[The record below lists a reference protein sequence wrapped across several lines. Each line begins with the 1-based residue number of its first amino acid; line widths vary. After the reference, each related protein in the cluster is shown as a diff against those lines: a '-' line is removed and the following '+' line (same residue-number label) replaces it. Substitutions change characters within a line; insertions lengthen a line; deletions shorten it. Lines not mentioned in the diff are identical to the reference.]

1 MAKFGIAGEFDAQ
14 AAATYLL
21 TCFCRVSPFFFRVG
35 PCGSE
40 FLHPPWFLT
49 LAQETPA
56 CTAVRT
62 AMGLAVPPEN
72 DENTDGD
79 GLGSFAVDLAAQQAA
94 ARAAAGEADTEE
106 EQERAA
112 AFMQRALAES
122 ARMTAACNK
131 DQRKIERNRAAM
143 GGALEPAIA
152 EHAAEVLS
160 PEHAALV
167 AAARAAQQE

>member
-1 MAKFGIAGEFDAQ
+1 MG
-14 AAATYLL
+14 ATASQGFLPP
-21 TCFCRVSPFFFRVG
+21 S
-35 PCGSE
+35 GSV
-40 FLHPPWFLT
+40 FLHPARRGAPGAAEPLC
-49 LAQETPA
+49 AS
-56 CTAVRT
+56 
-62 AMGLAVPPEN
+62 AMGMAVPPEN

-167 AAARAAQQE
+167 AAARAAQEE

>member
-1 MAKFGIAGEFDAQ
+1 MPQ
-14 AAATYLL
+14 ASAA
-21 TCFCRVSPFFFRVG
+21 FFLFFSNRFRVLA
-35 PCGSE
+35 PPVHEAARSVP
-40 FLHPPWFLT
+40 HPG
-49 LAQETPA
+49 AGTPA
-56 CTAVRT
+56 RCTAVRT

-94 ARAAAGEADTEE
+94 ARAAAGVADTEE

>member
-1 MAKFGIAGEFDAQ
+1 
-14 AAATYLL
+14 
-21 TCFCRVSPFFFRVG
+21 
-35 PCGSE
+35 
-40 FLHPPWFLT
+40 
-49 LAQETPA
+49 
-56 CTAVRT
+56 
-62 AMGLAVPPEN
+62 MGVAVPPEN

-167 AAARAAQQE
+167 AAARAAQEE

>member
-1 MAKFGIAGEFDAQ
+1 MARTLCRAGSAIIEERRALGPRHSRGFYQHEVVPCSCTLQ
-14 AAATYLL
+14 A
-21 TCFCRVSPFFFRVG
+21 R
-35 PCGSE
+35 
-40 FLHPPWFLT
+40 
-49 LAQETPA
+49 
-56 CTAVRT
+56 CTQAPRNRFAR
-62 AMGLAVPPEN
+62 AMGMAVPPEN

-167 AAARAAQQE
+167 AAARAAQEE

>member
-1 MAKFGIAGEFDAQ
+1 V
-14 AAATYLL
+14 
-21 TCFCRVSPFFFRVG
+21 R
-35 PCGSE
+35 

>member
-21 TCFCRVSPFFFRVG
+21 NYFCRVFPFFFRVG
-35 PCGSE
+35 PCG
-40 FLHPPWFLT
+40 LHPPWFLT

>member
-1 MAKFGIAGEFDAQ
+1 MRVAMAN
-14 AAATYLL
+14 
-21 TCFCRVSPFFFRVG
+21 S
-35 PCGSE
+35 
-40 FLHPPWFLT
+40 
-49 LAQETPA
+49 
-56 CTAVRT
+56 
-62 AMGLAVPPEN
+62 MVPPEN

-79 GLGSFAVDLAAQQAA
+79 GLGSFAVDLASQQAA

-112 AFMQRALAES
+112 TFMQRALAES

-131 DQRKIERNRAAM
+131 DQRKIEKNRAAM
-143 GGALEPAIA
+143 GGTLEPAIA

-167 AAARAAQQE
+167 AAARATQEE

>member
-1 MAKFGIAGEFDAQ
+1 MHRAESAFK
-14 AAATYLL
+14 L
-21 TCFCRVSPFFFRVG
+21 FRVLA
-35 PCGSE
+35 PCRAPGAPRAGAREERLS
-40 FLHPPWFLT
+40 
-49 LAQETPA
+49 
-56 CTAVRT
+56 
-62 AMGLAVPPEN
+62 AMGMAVPPEN

-167 AAARAAQQE
+167 AAARAAQEE

>member
-1 MAKFGIAGEFDAQ
+1 MREERA
-14 AAATYLL
+14 
-21 TCFCRVSPFFFRVG
+21 R
-35 PCGSE
+35 
-40 FLHPPWFLT
+40 
-49 LAQETPA
+49 
-56 CTAVRT
+56 
-62 AMGLAVPPEN
+62 AMGMAVPPEN

-167 AAARAAQQE
+167 AAARAAQEE

>member
-1 MAKFGIAGEFDAQ
+1 MG
-14 AAATYLL
+14 ATAS
-21 TCFCRVSPFFFRVG
+21 RVFYPPQTWFRVLA
-35 PCGSE
+35 PCRRLVHQRCAE
-40 FLHPPWFLT
+40 RNDR
-49 LAQETPA
+49 AQ
-56 CTAVRT
+56 
-62 AMGLAVPPEN
+62 MGMAVPPEN

-167 AAARAAQQE
+167 AAARAAQEE

>member
-1 MAKFGIAGEFDAQ
+1 MG
-14 AAATYLL
+14 ATAS
-21 TCFCRVSPFFFRVG
+21 RVFYPPQTWFRVLA
-35 PCGSE
+35 PCRRGAPGAAEPLCAS
-40 FLHPPWFLT
+40 
-49 LAQETPA
+49 
-56 CTAVRT
+56 
-62 AMGLAVPPEN
+62 AMGMAVPPEN

-167 AAARAAQQE
+167 AAARAAQEE